1 MKIVLIVDGV
11 SNDANAAH
19 SRSLRATHRVRVH
32 LDHRGRFR
40 HAGSHRLSRFTR
52 GFSRF
57 RRLRRDGGGV
67 VGAPSGEL
75 RAFPTLL
82 SLGIDQL
89 NAAFDRGLEPAELLD
104 DRVDRIGHRAF
115 DIADPSVRLSNQ
127 LLLRSSDGL
136 GQAGSFLELSGSFL

>member
-11 SNDANAAH
+11 SNDTNATH
-19 SRSLRATHRVRVH
+19 RRSLRATHRVRVH

-57 RRLRRDGGGV
+57 CRLRGDGGGV
-67 VGAPSGEL
+67 VGAPSGEF

-82 SLGIDQL
+82 SLGVHQL
-89 NAAFDRGLEPAELLD
+89 NAAFDRGLERTELLD
-104 DRVDRIGHRAF
+104 DRVDGIGHRAF
-115 DIADPSVRLSNQ
+115 DVADPRVRLSYQ
-127 LLLRSSDGL
+127 LLLRSADGL
-136 GQAGSFLELSGSFL
+136 R